1 MAIEICDD
9 SRKLPIHQLNKLDV
23 KDVTRDDIY
32 PLSVIQAIFDARTG
46 IRLDSILSA
55 MNFLYLP
62 YGGSSEATRLQI
74 PLQGRHRSLILSY
87 IDYDKYV
94 HIEQYVSDN
103 FTDEDWQRDENW
115 KTPYTEGKFLVNVE
129 DAKLL
134 EILNNIFNEYKH
146 TSEFTNLVTSTIR
159 DWLVSSEGLE
169 IIKEGITRE
178 LDSRNVVYWGEVK
191 KNDNEEEDKYKHNFI
206 GHIRLTEPSSIQYI
220 ESIEILR
227 SNIDIPKN
235 ILYPSDFNEN
245 GELDFTAYANNN
257 KIKLYYY
264 LKDGNYYLNTK
275 VFYPTY
281 DDQWWDVRGGI
292 SPIISNITE
301 EGPYL
306 IDITIKPINTVNLS
320 MIRINGELNDSF
332 FANLDHIEIQNHHTD
347 NPLIII
353 TPDDFIFDNNPNDE
367 EDSDPYVETSID
379 ITDDIII
386 TVVPKQADANVSNI
400 NVYYNGD
407 KINHKRTANTFTI
420 PYKGNDDYYLVYFNG
435 INVPTP
441 PEPVT
446 KQVNVWQAVEGEDL
460 TISVN
465 KVEVSVD
472 NNTFVQY
479 DKFTYDYNLAYNLT
493 MRSQHDV
500 AYEFVGWYKNNEV
513 ITNATNISNLS
524 LISTET
530 VITRESISDEPVITN
545 YISILRRI
553 PIDMHINIRKVDAT
567 DLNSSIGNIYI
578 KIGNEWIESN
588 GHTIN
593 DSSTGDISVTAKIIE
608 QEGYKF
614 KGWFTYPNVFVP
626 GNITVDEL
634 VLTSLNKEYTYIMP
648 YGTNEMSL
656 MAVMEKNPEPEPVK
670 HLVYPYF
677 NFNSMEDVNKLDDL
691 IIISDDPS
699 VPEIKADLASIEY
712 SRWNTA
718 ISNINEYF
726 TVKFVP
732 KYIGPSR
739 SLTTEVKEYYVTG
752 AEADKHQKIIRLEQ
766 NLYKV
771 EYCGYPNKEYRIT
784 MKPFETA
791 RDINFVLKVTG
802 GVYGYVRI
810 EYSGITY
817 LDGGHEFN
825 TMLEKEFSYSFKSVG
840 KSINIVTGP
849 VFDNTLK
856 VNSLKLNGKEI
867 DYTLNNSNTEIKFNI
882 DLDAETYDYEL
893 ILS

>member
-23 KDVTRDDIY
+23 KDITRDDIY

-62 YGGSSEATRLQI
+62 YGGSNEATRLQI

-103 FTDEDWQRDENW
+103 FTDEDWQVDENW

-134 EILNNIFNEYKH
+134 EMLNNIFNVYKQ
-146 TSEFTNLVTSTIR
+146 TSEFINLVTSTIR

-178 LDSRNVVYWGEVK
+178 LDSRDIVYWGEVK
-191 KNDNEEEDKYKHNFI
+191 NDSEDEDKYKHNFI
-206 GHIRLTEPSSIQYI
+206 GHIRLIEPSSIQYI
-220 ESIEILR
+220 DHIEILR
-227 SNIDIPKN
+227 GNIDIPKN

-257 KIKLYYY
+257 RIKLYYY

-281 DDQWWDVRGGI
+281 DDRWWDVTGGV

-306 IDITIKPINTVNLS
+306 IDITIKPINTVNLN
-320 MIRINGELNDSF
+320 MIRINGEPNDSF

-367 EDSDPYVETSID
+367 GDSDPYVETSID

-386 TVVPKQADANVSNI
+386 TVVPKQADANISNI

-460 TISVN
+460 TISVD

-479 DKFTYDYNLAYNLT
+479 DKFTYDYNLVYNLT

-500 AYEFVGWYKNNEV
+500 EDYEFVGWYKNNEV
-513 ITNATNISNLS
+513 ITSNTNISNLS
-524 LISTET
+524 LISTEV

-545 YISILRRI
+545 YISIVRRKSFTKLSFYKVVEGTDFTV
-553 PIDMHINIRKVDAT
+553 PFGKVKYTIDGTN
-567 DLNSSIGNIYI
+567 NYI
-578 KIGNEWIESN
+578 E
-588 GHTIN
+588 TIKYEAIVKDYLYFNTNNVN
-593 DSSTGDISVTAKIIE
+593 D
-608 QEGYKF
+608 EGYESL
-614 KGWFTYPNVFVP
+614 GSYMSQTP
-626 GNITVDEL
+626 ITSD
-634 VLTSLNKEYTYIMP
+634 TTI
-648 YGTNEMSL
+648 
-656 MAVMEKNPEPEPVK
+656 
-670 HLVYPYF
+670 
-677 NFNSMEDVNKLDDL
+677 DDL
-691 IIISDDPS
+691 
-699 VPEIKADLASIEY
+699 K
-712 SRWNTA
+712 
-718 ISNINEYF
+718 
-726 TVKFVP
+726 
-732 KYIGPSR
+732 
-739 SLTTEVKEYYVTG
+739 
-752 AEADKHQKIIRLEQ
+752 
-766 NLYKV
+766 KV
-771 EYCGYPNKEYRIT
+771 GNNPWGTY
-784 MKPFETA
+784 
-791 RDINFVLKVTG
+791 
-802 GVYGYVRI
+802 
-810 EYSGITY
+810 GITEDLKMY
-817 LDGGHEFN
+817 
-825 TMLEKEFSYSFKSVG
+825 
-840 KSINIVTGP
+840 NI
-849 VFDNTLK
+849 
-856 VNSLKLNGKEI
+856 
-867 DYTLNNSNTEIKFNI
+867 
-882 DLDAETYDYEL
+882 L
-893 ILS
+893 IIVRKKN